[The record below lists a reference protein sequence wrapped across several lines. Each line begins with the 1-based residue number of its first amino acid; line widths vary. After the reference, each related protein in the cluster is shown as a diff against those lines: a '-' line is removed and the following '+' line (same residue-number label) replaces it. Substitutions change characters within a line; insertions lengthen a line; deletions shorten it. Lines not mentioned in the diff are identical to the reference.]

1 MAILLLDEKEMQEA
15 INEKKFIHE
24 LSKDEKLILLG
35 FLNGLNMIK
44 GLESKES
51 KWLKKWLKHFLMR
64 NMRKL

>member
-15 INEKKFIHE
+15 INEKKFIKE

-51 KWLKKWLKHFLMR
+51 KWLAKRILM
-64 NMRKL
+64 NF

>member
-15 INEKKFIHE
+15 INEKKFIKE

-44 GLESKES
+44 GLPSREE
-51 KWLKKWLKHFLMR
+51 
-64 NMRKL
+64 